1 MRRQARR
8 SVRASVTGHTESPR
22 AAADTGFVDPS
33 IASLAPVAVT
43 LRDGAELALRP
54 ILPPDKAALV
64 AFHERLSERS
74 QYRRYFAPK
83 PRLTSRELA
92 YLTELDFADH
102 VAVVAVPAAEPGRIV
117 AVGRWIRLRDEP
129 ATAEAAILVADKLQG
144 RGLGRAIADTLADT
158 ALERGIGRFLATML
172 SENVAAHRLFS
183 SMSER
188 VTTDHHGVVD
198 DLLVELAA

>member
-1 MRRQARR
+1 M
-8 SVRASVTGHTESPR
+8 PP
-22 AAADTGFVDPS
+22 AADTRRVDPT
-33 IASLAPVAVT
+33 ATSLAPVAIT
-43 LRDGAELALRP
+43 LGDGTGLVLRP
-54 ILPPDKAALV
+54 ITRRDKAALV

-102 VAVVAVPAAEPGRIV
+102 VAVVAVPADDPDRIV
-117 AVGRWIRLRDEP
+117 GVGRWIRLDHEP
-129 ATAEAAILVADKLQG
+129 STAETAILVADELQG
-144 RGLGRAIADTLADT
+144 RGVGRAIGDALAD
-158 ALERGIGRFLATML
+158 AARERGIERFLATML
-172 SENVAAHRLFS
+172 SDNVAAHRLFG

-188 VTTDHHGVVD
+188 VTTDRHGGVD